1 MESSWYIRVR
11 GEVLG
16 PFNLQKLQEMATR
29 NQLSRI
35 YEVSQDKITW
45 ERVSAHPEFFSSVGQ
60 GGAIP
65 MATRLGSTTAR
76 SQTSSPTFLASEQGI
91 ETPTLQTPD
100 SGVQSG
106 GAPAGQPSPPDSL
119 EWYYQWEGTNHGPI
133 SQTELRRKLDSGELP
148 PNVLVWNTTLPAWCP
163 ADKAF
168 EHISQEHVSVKIASE
183 AAPAIGDLPQSLCQA
198 ALRIRPWTLFL
209 TIMYWISA
217 AVWFIIGLAQIIGSS
232 IARNPF
238 LAIGGISTAITG
250 IVWLIYGF
258 FMYNYTSSLR
268 SLRYSRSPVVLQKNL
283 TDLYNYFLFKGVI
296 YTIGIIFAVI
306 LVIILL
312 FLIALGSSLVPSD
325 IPWES
330 AF

>member
-16 PFNLQKLQEMATR
+16 PFELQKLQEMATR
-29 NQLSRI
+29 GQLSRI

-45 ERVSAHPEFFSSVGQ
+45 ERASAHPEFFPLVGQ
-60 GGAIP
+60 GGVIP
-65 MATRLGSTTAR
+65 MATRFGTTAAQ
-76 SQTSSPTFLASEQGI
+76 SQTSSPTFLASEQAM
-91 ETPTLQTPD
+91 ETPTLRTPD
-100 SGVQSG
+100 SGVPSG
-106 GAPAGQPSPPDSL
+106 APPAGQPSPPDSL
-119 EWYYQWEGTNHGPI
+119 EWYYQWEGTNNGPI
-133 SQTELRRKLDSGELP
+133 SQTELRRKLDSRELP

-163 ADKAF
+163 ADKIF
-168 EHISQEHVSVKIASE
+168 QHISQEYVSVKIAAE
-183 AAPAIGDLPQSLCQA
+183 ASPATGDLPQSLCQT
-198 ALRIRPWTLFL
+198 ALRTRPWTLFL

-217 AVWFIIGLAQIIGSS
+217 AIWFISGLAQIIGSS

-238 LAIGGISTAITG
+238 LAIGGISAAITG

-258 FMYNYTSSLR
+258 FMYNYTHSLR

-296 YTIGIIFAVI
+296 YIIGIIFTVI

-325 IPWES
+325 IPGES
-330 AF
+330 VF